1 MSIIPQIGRAHLDAA
16 AEEGRVAAQAP
27 SASEDACPYLGS
39 DRPMTRH
46 AWLRGFR
53 EAWSVRLKPAPGDLD

>member
-1 MSIIPQIGRAHLDAA
+1 MPRIGRSHLDEA

-27 SASEDACPYLGS
+27 SANEDACPYFSG

-53 EAWSVRLKPAPGDLD
+53 EAWTARVKR

>member
-1 MSIIPQIGRAHLDAA
+1 MSIIPRIGRSHLDAA

-27 SASEDACPYLGS
+27 SADEDACPYFGK

-53 EAWSVRLKPAPGDLD
+53 EALSVRLKRGSCDVD